1 MGMFDT
7 IIIEGLKLKAPKEV
21 TSFLKANNAELPTE
35 FQTKDLDCVLATY
48 FINERGDVHENVR
61 KLTGNKIPYEP
72 PFKGWH
78 DNRPFLER
86 VYWKLK
92 NKNFKLPEENRY
104 VEEYKTVKVKSKLT
118 STFTMLSFDEVGG
131 KYLTLDY
138 EVKVVEGKV
147 KSIKLL
153 RWEIESDKDSKQRHK
168 DNEEFKNNAAKEL
181 KARNELHSKWYY
193 SIIKETYN
201 PFIFFSRLT
210 VQAICNVLVRWS
222 YRWTGV

>member
-1 MGMFDT
+1 MFDT
-7 IIIEGLKLKAPKEV
+7 IVIEGLKLKTPKEV

-48 FINERGDVHENVR
+48 FINEKGDVYENVR
-61 KLTGNKIPYEP
+61 KLTGKKIPYEP

-78 DNRPFLER
+78 DNRSFLER
-86 VYWKLK
+86 VYWKIK
-92 NKNFKLPEENRY
+92 NKNFKLPEEGRY

-118 STFTMLSFDEVGG
+118 STFTMLSLDEVGG
-131 KYLTLDY
+131 RYLTLDY

-147 KSIKLL
+147 KSVKLL
-153 RWEIESDKDSKQRHK
+153 KWEIESKSDAQERHK
-168 DNEEFKNNAAKEL
+168 ENEEFKLRASQEIEAR
-181 KARNELHSKWYY
+181 KAFQSNWYY
-193 SIIKETYN
+193 PILKETYN

-210 VQAICNVLVRWS
+210 VQAICNALIRWS